1 VKETNSTACGL
12 LKKLDYDPRNY
23 TKQHEEGPHFE
34 LFCLISW
41 IAFAVLSRRTA
52 FFSRQDMAIKKTST
66 KKSRNAR
73 LGALCSTAQAAS
85 MPAVIH
91 PMLATL
97 VDDPF
102 SDPEWIFETKWDG
115 FRSVCFVKNGNS
127 QFVSRN
133 QIDMT
138 PQYPEL
144 AAVAKQIDAKE
155 AILDGEIVAL
165 DKDGMPRFQLLQP
178 RVGRKSGIEA
188 LRGSGH
194 IVYFVFDLLYRDGYD
209 LMSCP
214 LVERKEVLEQILKPT
229 NFLKLSEHVVGDG
242 EHFFKQIEKF
252 HLEGM
257 IAKRAASPYVQK
269 RTRDWLKVK
278 TIQRSEVV
286 IGGYTEPRGSRSHFG
301 ALVVGL
307 YRGQDVHYGAHVGGG
322 FSQRTLAEIYKLMQ
336 PLKTKS
342 SPFVDAPKTNEP
354 VQWIKPKL
362 VAEVKFSEWT
372 AEYRLRHP
380 VFVGLR
386 EDKEPKQCKFEF
398 ERDTDKVVGKGSRKR

>member
-1 VKETNSTACGL
+1 MARKKSAARPTKSKKPPKHSTADAPG
-12 LKKLDYDPRNY
+12 
-23 TKQHEEGPHFE
+23 G
-34 LFCLISW
+34 I
-41 IAFAVLSRRTA
+41 
-52 FFSRQDMAIKKTST
+52 
-66 KKSRNAR
+66 
-73 LGALCSTAQAAS
+73 CSTARAAR
-85 MPAVIH
+85 MPEIIH

-102 SDPEWIFETKWDG
+102 SNSEWIFETKWDG
-115 FRSVCFVKNGNS
+115 FRSICFVKQGKS
-127 QFVSRN
+127 RFVSRN
-133 QIDMT
+133 QIEMT

-144 AAVAKQIDAKE
+144 AGVAKQIDAKE

-188 LRGSGH
+188 LRGQGH
-194 IVYFVFDLLYRDGYD
+194 IVYYVFDLLYVDGQD
-209 LMSCP
+209 LTSCP
-214 LVERKEVLEQILKPT
+214 LVERKEVLEQILKPAG
-229 NFLKLSEHVVGDG
+229 FIKLSEHILGDG
-242 EHFFKQIEKF
+242 EAFFKQIEKF

-286 IGGYTEPRGSRSHFG
+286 IGGYTEPRGSRAHFG

-307 YRGQDVHYGAHVGGG
+307 YRGHDLHYVAHVGGG
-322 FSQRTLAEIYKLMQ
+322 FNQRSLAEIYKLMQ
-336 PLKTKS
+336 PLKAKT

-354 VQWIKPKL
+354 VQWLKPKL

-372 AEYRLRHP
+372 ADYRLRHP
-380 VFVGLR
+380 VFIGLR
-386 EDKEPKQCKFEF
+386 EDKQPEECRFEF
-398 ERDTDKVVGKGSRKR
+398 ERDTDKVVHRR

>member
-1 VKETNSTACGL
+1 MARRRLAAMSTPATRPQ
-12 LKKLDYDPRNY
+12 KRVPAK
-23 TKQHEEGPHFE
+23 
-34 LFCLISW
+34 
-41 IAFAVLSRRTA
+41 
-52 FFSRQDMAIKKTST
+52 
-66 KKSRNAR
+66 AR
-73 LGALCSTAQAAS
+73 EPICSTARPAR
-85 MPAVIH
+85 MPEVIH

-102 SDPEWIFETKWDG
+102 SDSEWIFETKWDG
-115 FRSVCFVKNGNS
+115 FRSVCFVKHGKA

-144 AAVAKQIDAKE
+144 AGVGKQLAAKE

-178 RVGRKSGIEA
+178 RVGRKSGLEA
-188 LRGSGH
+188 LRGQGH
-194 IVYFVFDLLYRDGYD
+194 IVYYVFDLLYLDDYD
-209 LMSCP
+209 LTSCT
-214 LVERKEVLEQILKPT
+214 LVERKAVLHKILKPA
-229 NFLKLSEHVVGDG
+229 NFIKLSEHIAGDG
-242 EHFFKQIEKF
+242 EAFFKQIEKF

-257 IAKRAASPYVQK
+257 MAKRAASAYVSK
-269 RTRDWLKVK
+269 RSRDWLKVK
-278 TIQRSEVV
+278 TVQRSEVV

-307 YRGQDVHYGAHVGGG
+307 YRGHDLHYVAHVGGG
-322 FSQRTLAEIYKLMQ
+322 FNQRTLAEIYKLMQ
-336 PLKTKS
+336 PLKAKA

-354 VQWIKPKL
+354 VQWIKTKL

-372 AEYRLRHP
+372 ADYRLRHP

-386 EDKEPKQCKFEF
+386 EDKEPEQCKFEF
-398 ERDTDKVVGKGSRKR
+398 KRDTDKVVRKRKRKRKR